1 MKKIIVPL
9 IAVAVSS
16 IAVSSITIAWARRLP
31 SVELRLTPSQ
41 DVEFL
46 TSADTTSLN
55 VPFSEAVRVG
65 NILYLSGN
73 IGNIPGKK
81 QLVEGGIKAETKQA
95 MDNIKR
101 VLERNGSSFD
111 KVFKCTVMLADI
123 KEWKAMNQVY
133 KTYFPENRFPA
144 RSAFG
149 TSGLALNARTEITCM
164 ATVR

>member
-1 MKKIIVPL
+1 MNKFIYPL
-9 IAVAVSS
+9 IAVALSS
-16 IAVSSITIAWARRLP
+16 IAVSSITIAQQRKPR
-31 SVELRLTPSQ
+31 SKY
-41 DVEFL
+41 VEFL
-46 TSADTTSLN
+46 TSEDTTSLN

-65 NILYLSGN
+65 NTLYLSGN

-95 MDNIKR
+95 MENIKR

-111 KVFKCTVMLADI
+111 RVFKCSVMLADI
-123 KEWKAMNQVY
+123 KEWQAMNEVY
-133 KTYFPENRFPA
+133 TTYFSENRFPA

-149 TSGLALNARTEITCM
+149 ASGLALGARTEITCM

>member
-1 MKKIIVPL
+1 MKKFRYSL
-9 IAVAVSS
+9 IAVALSG
-16 IAVSSITIAWARRLP
+16 IAVSSITIAQQKP
-31 SVELRLTPSQ
+31 SPY
-41 DVEFL
+41 VEFL
-46 TSADTTSLN
+46 TSPDTTSLN

-65 NILYLSGN
+65 NTLYLSGN

-95 MDNIKR
+95 MENIKR
-101 VLERNGSSFD
+101 VLQRNGTSFN

-123 KEWKAMNQVY
+123 KEWAEMNQVY

-149 TSGLALNARTEITCM
+149 TSGLALGARTEITCM
-164 ATVR
+164 ATVRGIKRQGE

>member
-1 MKKIIVPL
+1 MKKFIYPL
-9 IAVAVSS
+9 IAVALSG
-16 IAVSSITIAWARRLP
+16 IAVSSITIAQQGKPRSRY
-31 SVELRLTPSQ
+31 
-41 DVEFL
+41 VEFL
-46 TSADTTSLN
+46 TSEDTTSLN

-65 NILYLSGN
+65 NTLYLSGN

-95 MDNIKR
+95 MENIKR
-101 VLERNGSSFD
+101 VLQRNGSSFD

-123 KEWKAMNQVY
+123 KEWGEMNQVY
-133 KTYFPENRFPA
+133 TTYFPENRFPA

-149 TSGLALNARTEITCM
+149 ASGLALGARTEITCM

>member
-1 MKKIIVPL
+1 MKKFIYPL
-9 IAVAVSS
+9 MAVALSS
-16 IAVSSITIAWARRLP
+16 IAISSITIAQQRKPR
-31 SVELRLTPSQ
+31 SRNY
-41 DVEFL
+41 VEFL
-46 TSADTTSLN
+46 TSPDTTSLN

-65 NILYLSGN
+65 NTLYLSGN
-73 IGNIPGKK
+73 IGNIPGQKK
-81 QLVEGGIKAETKQA
+81 LVEGGIKAETKQA
-95 MDNIKR
+95 MENIKR

-123 KEWKAMNQVY
+123 KEWGAMNEVY
-133 KTYFPENRFPA
+133 KTYFPKNRFPA

>member
-1 MKKIIVPL
+1 MKKFIYPL
-9 IAVAVSS
+9 IAVTLST
-16 IAVSSITIAWARRLP
+16 IAISSITIAQQRKPR
-31 SVELRLTPSQ
+31 SRNYVK
-41 DVEFL
+41 FL
-46 TSADTTSLN
+46 TSPDTTSLN

-65 NILYLSGN
+65 NTLYLSGN
-73 IGNIPGKK
+73 IGNIPGQKK
-81 QLVEGGIKAETKQA
+81 LVEGGIKAETKQA
-95 MDNIKR
+95 MENIKR

-123 KEWKAMNQVY
+123 KEWGAMNEVY
-133 KTYFPENRFPA
+133 QTYFPKNRFPA

>member
-1 MKKIIVPL
+1 MKKFIYPL
-9 IAVAVSS
+9 IAVTLSS
-16 IAVSSITIAWARRLP
+16 IAISSITIAQQRKSSSRNY
-31 SVELRLTPSQ
+31 
-41 DVEFL
+41 VEFL
-46 TSADTTSLN
+46 TSPDTTSLN

-65 NILYLSGN
+65 NTLYLSGN

-95 MDNIKR
+95 MENIKR

-123 KEWKAMNQVY
+123 KEWGAMNEVY
-133 KTYFPENRFPA
+133 QTYFPKNRFPA

-149 TSGLALNARTEITCM
+149 TSGLALDARTEITCM